1 MFILFLLWCP
11 VNTHMHADHVTGTGL
26 LKKLLP
32 GTKSLISK
40 SSGAQADVYIE
51 EGFDIQFGRHRL
63 TVRSTPGHTNGM
75 QIVLFLH
82 ICVLLNVYSD
92 EKYFKETS

>member
-1 MFILFLLWCP
+1 
-11 VNTHMHADHVTGTGL
+11 MHADHVTGTGL

-40 SSGAQADVYIE
+40 SSGAEADVYVQDD
-51 EGFDIQFGRHRL
+51 FDVQFGRHKL

-75 QIVLFLH
+75 QTDLLPN
-82 ICVLLNVYSD
+82 ICVCLC
-92 EKYFKETS
+92 